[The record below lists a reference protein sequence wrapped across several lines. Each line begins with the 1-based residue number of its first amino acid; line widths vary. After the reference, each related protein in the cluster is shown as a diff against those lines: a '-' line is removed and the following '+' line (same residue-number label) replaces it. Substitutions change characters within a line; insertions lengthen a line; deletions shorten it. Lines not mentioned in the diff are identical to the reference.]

1 MAQVSEINS
10 ALTEDITAGN
20 KFNFKF
26 FPAYAGFVRDNYLVP
41 YIQEQIR
48 ISKEIQLPML
58 RFFEGMTDADLISM
72 AIESHKEFL
81 TNAEDNKLKQHL
93 EKGLALWVTDGLGIM
108 KRDEVTAEDITLS
121 GYMRKKALLKFLP
134 NYTTDVSEAVEI
146 IKEIDSLT
154 VEGDTAATNIYINLL
169 KERISDAALF
179 SERLSHT
186 TPGLNYVFDLSEK
199 RIKYANKNA
208 EHFFGLPVKQLQD
221 MAGSSSIEQLVH
233 PDDVATFTTSLV
245 ACAHAADQ
253 EVISSEFRLK
263 GAHGAYTCMRN
274 YASVFKRNS
283 KGAVTEIVGIILDV
297 TREKEIEDR
306 LVYREQQLL
315 DAQAQALLGSFELD
329 VATGEMDVSE
339 QFKKIYELNEFDLY
353 KLIDHVHPADRAN
366 TNAKRDKAIAE
377 NGIYESEY
385 RYLINGKE
393 KILWSKGTV
402 GFRDGRKK
410 LIGTVMDV
418 TGKTKMLR
426 ELLESRELYK
436 QAQELAHIGNWAYD
450 IAADKWTWSDE
461 LYRIYDMEPQP
472 GNLKP
477 ELTKAYR
484 HPDDSELVDEQMRIL
499 RELHIPC
506 DIVYRM
512 ILPNDTSKQLQLR
525 GDVRRNEDGKVT
537 SLYGTIQDITEKQ
550 TLIDRLQKSDMLFK
564 QAQAIASIGNW
575 SWDLDT
581 KQLEWSDE
589 IYTIYELEP
598 QSLKTSATLDKYN
611 HPDDTAI
618 IRDTMRRA
626 IEDRQPFDFNYRIIL
641 KSGRTKI
648 LHAKGGAEHDPNG
661 GFKIYGTLQD
671 ITEQKNIERQLKDY
685 KEFIE
690 KITDVTPSI
699 ITSYNINTGEYS
711 FINDAIEKFL
721 GYSPSR
727 VMEEGTAFMSS
738 IIHPDDKQAL
748 MEKNAKALEEANQ
761 MTGDFEEP
769 VVEFKFRMRNAE
781 GIYRW
786 FHTYATI
793 FERNDLGLVESVL
806 NISIDITDQEEAEKE
821 LYSKNIQLQQSN
833 TSLEEYAYVASHDLK
848 EPLRKIVTFSD
859 RMLVTQ
865 KDTLNED
872 GKLYLNKIIT
882 AALRMQNM
890 INDLLAVSTIMGNNS
905 FEPTDLNMVLEEAT
919 IALDHKIEE
928 TGAVIEADRLPVL
941 AIAPSQFRQLFQNLI
956 NNSLKFARNGV
967 PSHIRITND
976 ILSYRAVQQYGL
988 AKAKQYLRITVADNG
1003 IGFDDQYAA
1012 KIFAIFQRLHGR
1024 SEYEGTG
1031 IGLSVCKKV
1040 AENHGGT
1047 IFAHGVENEGATFTL
1062 IIPIME

>member
-93 EKGLALWVTDGLGIM
+93 EKGLALWVADGLGIM

-450 IAADKWTWSDE
+450 IAADKWT
-461 LYRIYDMEPQP
+461 
-472 GNLKP
+472 
-477 ELTKAYR
+477 
-484 HPDDSELVDEQMRIL
+484 
-499 RELHIPC
+499 
-506 DIVYRM
+506 
-512 ILPNDTSKQLQLR
+512 
-525 GDVRRNEDGKVT
+525 
-537 SLYGTIQDITEKQ
+537 
-550 TLIDRLQKSDMLFK
+550 
-564 QAQAIASIGNW
+564 
-575 SWDLDT
+575 
-581 KQLEWSDE
+581 WSDE

-976 ILSYRAVQQYGL
+976 ILSYQAVQQYGL
-988 AKAKQYLRITVADNG
+988 AKAKKYLRITIADNG